1 LAELDLLLCGAG
13 VRLRAEDSRFLAA
26 ARRRYATFLGRG
38 GAPLDVELCDRTF
51 RPDMDEPSVER
62 DGATLRVLRHDL
74 ELEVGRRGGRA
85 RIVRGAS
92 PLDSLLRIWT
102 SLALARRGGFLC
114 HAAAVDGWLFP
125 GRSGAGKSTLGLS
138 TPRGRLL
145 ADELVGVRGRT
156 LMSTPFW
163 GDFRAGVDNGA
174 RRLEAVF
181 LLDRR
186 APRGVRPVPRS
197 EALARI
203 LECALVFLDDPA
215 AARGILA
222 AARKAVEAPT
232 FVVSYDARRTSFAA
246 LEALLKEALA

>member
-1 LAELDLLLCGAG
+1 MAELDLLLCGAG
-13 VRLRAEDSRFLAA
+13 VRLRAEDARFLAA

-38 GAPLDVELCDRTF
+38 GARLDVELSDRPF
-51 RPDMDEPSVER
+51 RPDLNEPLVER
-62 DGATLRVLRHDL
+62 EGRRLRILRHDL
-74 ELEVGRRGGRA
+74 ELEIGPRGGRA

-102 SLALARRGGFLC
+102 SLALARRGAFLC
-114 HAAAVDGWLFP
+114 HSAAVDGWLFP
-125 GRSGAGKSTLGLS
+125 GRSGAGKSTLGRS

-163 GDFRAGVDNGA
+163 GDFRAGVDNGT
-174 RRLEAVF
+174 RRLEAVI

-203 LECALVFLDDPA
+203 LECALVFLDEPA
-215 AARGILA
+215 AARSILA
-222 AARKAVEAPT
+222 AARKVVEAPT
-232 FVVSYDARRTSFAA
+232 FVVSYDARRTPFAA
-246 LEALLKEALA
+246 LETMIKEALA